1 MKAAKIQKIS
11 MKSESPAKVIDFLS
25 KKREKENMVNFDN
38 IIEEY
43 KANINVALSEYR
55 QDINSAI
62 EDFFYDLKKISN

>member
-11 MKSESPAKVIDFLS
+11 VKNESQAKVIDFMS
-25 KKREKENMVNFDN
+25 KKREKENMVNFDD

-43 KANINVALSEYR
+43 KANINLALSEYR

-62 EDFFYDLKKISN
+62 EEFFFDLKKISS